1 MLDTVV
7 GTKWLNL
14 KVEELI
20 PYTTL
25 LRRGWSSGFL
35 NAEMEITPDA
45 VQTGSLTHLQRS
57 FETHDPASWDTWVR
71 TEDRNMFGCRW
82 RAYLE
87 MQAPEPAVSV
97 APPYW
102 QARWL
107 TQCLSLQST
116 VRGSL
121 RSMWVSH
128 WHPCDGPCMNGRG
141 GGLAFHP
148 NVTGSEVG
156 TGTLHLWA
164 LSHSVCAGVPCQHL
178 HSLYPLGKG
187 CYQPHL

>member
-1 MLDTVV
+1 MTELT
-7 GTKWLNL
+7 GGGAHSIHHTAQAWL
-14 KVEELI
+14 ELWL
-20 PYTTL
+20 PECWHGNNTRCSADWVTD
-25 LRRGWSSGFL
+25 S
-35 NAEMEITPDA
+35 
-45 VQTGSLTHLQRS
+45 HLQRS

-102 QARWL
+102 QAQWL
-107 TQCLSLQST
+107 TQCLSLPST

-121 RSMWVSH
+121 RSIWVSH

-148 NVTGSEVG
+148 NVKGSEVG

-178 HSLYPLGKG
+178 HSLYPFGKG